1 MTFQRT
7 LALQPP
13 LSQAHQYVRLLLI
26 DRQHFVQVLIFSV
39 FHVIRSDV
47 GRDEQLLFVC
57 LLADISNDM
66 DNTSEWP

>member
-13 LSQAHQYVRLLLI
+13 LSQAHKYVRLLLI
-26 DRQHFVQVLIFSV
+26 DRQRFVQVLVFSV
-39 FHVIRSDV
+39 FHVIRSDG

-57 LLADISNDM
+57 LLTDISNDM